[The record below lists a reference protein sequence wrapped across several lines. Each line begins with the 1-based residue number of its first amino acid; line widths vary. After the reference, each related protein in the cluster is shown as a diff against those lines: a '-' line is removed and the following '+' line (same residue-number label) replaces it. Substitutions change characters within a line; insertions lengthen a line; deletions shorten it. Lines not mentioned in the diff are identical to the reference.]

1 VRQTE
6 SLVRGTKAKASVD
19 GAKGGPPKPKSANV
33 RDIEGRLEKRLGTRV
48 ELRDRDGAGEIVV
61 KYSSWDELDRLLEDL
76 LKA

>member
-1 VRQTE
+1 
-6 SLVRGTKAKASVD
+6 
-19 GAKGGPPKPKSANV
+19 V

-61 KYSSWDELDRLLEDL
+61 KYGSWDELDRLLEDL